1 MTPFQLSYN
10 GYILDQ
16 SVLVLNANYAPLH
29 ICTAKRAI
37 CLHYLEKIEIIESYK
52 EKIHSPSVQVP
63 VPSIIKLRQIVK
75 YNSMAV
81 ILNRKNIFQR
91 DNYICQYCGSS
102 SGSLTVDHI
111 IPKEQGGGPV
121 QIGRAHV

>member
-1 MTPFQLSYN
+1 MTPVPLSHN
-10 GYILDQ
+10 GYILNRA
-16 SVLVLNANYAPLH
+16 VLVLNANYAPLH

-63 VPSIIKLRQIVK
+63 VPSVIKLRQIVK

-91 DNYICQYCGSS
+91 DNYTCQYCGTS
-102 SGSLTVDHI
+102 SGSLTLDHI
-111 IPKEQGGGPV
+111 IPKEQGGDDV
-121 QIGRAHV
+121 W

>member
-1 MTPFQLSYN
+1 MTPVPLSHN
-10 GYILDQ
+10 GYILNRA
-16 SVLVLNANYAPLH
+16 VLVLNANYAPLH

-63 VPSIIKLRQIVK
+63 VPSVIKLRQIVK

-91 DNYICQYCGSS
+91 DNYTCQY
-102 SGSLTVDHI
+102 
-111 IPKEQGGGPV
+111 
-121 QIGRAHV
+121 